1 MKSNHKRVEMME
13 SVQRFQSFQ
22 MFQMFQMCQMC
33 QTVKPFKPLLMAMF
47 LAGWTIAGC
56 RQQMADQPHQ
66 RPLEP
71 SNFFDDGMASRPIE
85 PGTVARTGREQDS
98 YLLSGKIDGKL
109 ADAFPFAITMEVL
122 ARGQERYE
130 IFCSPC
136 HDRIGTGQ
144 GMIVRRGFTPARSFH
159 DARLRAAP
167 AGHFFEVMTQGF
179 GPMPSYANQLSEQDR
194 WAVIAYIRALQ
205 FSRNARVSEL
215 PAPDREKLK
224 DAK

>member
-1 MKSNHKRVEMME
+1 MLKLLEKLMMLT
-13 SVQRFQSFQ
+13 SVAIF
-22 MFQMFQMCQMC
+22 
-33 QTVKPFKPLLMAMF
+33 A
-47 LAGWTIAGC
+47 IAGC

-71 SNFFDDGMASRPIE
+71 SNFFDDGMASRPVE
-85 PGTVARTGREQDS
+85 PGTVARAGKEQNGPRFHS
-98 YLLSGKIDGKL
+98 KVDGKL
-109 ADAFPFAITMEVL
+109 VDTFPFEVTMEVL

-136 HDRIGTGQ
+136 HDRLGTGQ

-159 DARLRAAP
+159 DPRLREAP

-179 GPMPSYANQLSEQDR
+179 GQMPSYANQLSEQDR

-205 FSRNARVSEL
+205 FSRNVRLDQL
-215 PAPDREKLK
+215 PPEDR
-224 DAK
+224 AKMKETK